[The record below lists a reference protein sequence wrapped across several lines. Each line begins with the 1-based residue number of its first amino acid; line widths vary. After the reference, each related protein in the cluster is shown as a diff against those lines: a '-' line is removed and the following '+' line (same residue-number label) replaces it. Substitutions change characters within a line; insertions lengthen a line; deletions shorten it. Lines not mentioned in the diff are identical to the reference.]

1 MKNMKVKTMGCLLLG
16 LLITVTVDAKNYRK
30 KVKNAKGIEVIFQS
44 SYKGKV
50 SPGQML
56 MTVSG
61 DQVSLQRVEEED
73 KEEKKDQEEEIAQP
87 EKGII

>member
-50 SPGQML
+50 SPGPI
-56 MTVSG
+56 VS
-61 DQVSLQRVEEED
+61 
-73 KEEKKDQEEEIAQP
+73 K
-87 EKGII
+87 IILR